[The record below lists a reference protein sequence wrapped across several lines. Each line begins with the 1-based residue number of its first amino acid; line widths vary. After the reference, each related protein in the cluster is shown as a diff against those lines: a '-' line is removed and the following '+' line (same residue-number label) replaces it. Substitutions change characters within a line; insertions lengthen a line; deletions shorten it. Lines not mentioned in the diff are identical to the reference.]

1 MFTFNG
7 NAVYSNISS
16 PKVVDERI
24 DGMKYSIHP
33 ISYVGE
39 KSGTAL
45 IAQYLGTL
53 FNKIGYSAS
62 IDEAVVNAIYDESRA
77 LDRQN
82 GIQSGMFPTLESSMN
97 ACMRLG
103 FVKNTEL
110 TMFNDVKTLK
120 WQMHEYK
127 NAIVQLRLTD
137 TTKNAY
143 DFEISSTGYQLADGK
158 YTKGFIV
165 MQYDSEGLILQN
177 SLGRN
182 AGAAGFNRMAW
193 QVFESLFVDGST
205 FKVK

>member
-1 MFTFNG
+1 MFTFNS

-45 IAQYLGTL
+45 VAQYLGTL

-62 IDEAVVNAIYDESRA
+62 IDEAVVNAIYDESCS

-110 TMFNDVKTLK
+110 TMFNDVKTFK

-182 AGAAGFNRMAW
+182 VGAAGFNRMAW
-193 QVFESLFVDGST
+193 PVFESLFVDGST

>member
-1 MFTFNG
+1 MFTFNS
-7 NAVYSNISS
+7 NTVYSNISS

-45 IAQYLGTL
+45 VAQYLGTL

-62 IDEAVVNAIYDESRA
+62 IDEAVVNAIYDESCS

-97 ACMRLG
+97 ACMQLG

-127 NAIVQLRLTD
+127 NAIVQLSLTD

-143 DFEISSTGYQLADGK
+143 DFEISSTGY
-158 YTKGFIV
+158 
-165 MQYDSEGLILQN
+165 
-177 SLGRN
+177 
-182 AGAAGFNRMAW
+182 
-193 QVFESLFVDGST
+193 
-205 FKVK
+205 

>member
-7 NAVYSNISS
+7 NTVYSNISS

-33 ISYVGE
+33 MSYVGE

-45 IAQYLGTL
+45 VAQYLGTL

-62 IDEAVVNAIYDESRA
+62 IDEAVVNAIYDESCS

-97 ACMRLG
+97 ACMQLG

-143 DFEISSTGYQLADGK
+143 DFKISSTGYQLADGK

-193 QVFESLFVDGST
+193 PVFESLFVDGST

>member
-1 MFTFNG
+1 MFTFNS
-7 NAVYSNISS
+7 NTVYSNISS

-45 IAQYLGTL
+45 VAQYLGTL

-62 IDEAVVNAIYDESRA
+62 IDEAVVNTIYDESCS

-97 ACMRLG
+97 ACMQLG

-110 TMFNDVKTLK
+110 AMFNDVKTLK

-127 NAIVQLRLTD
+127 NAIVQLSLTD

-182 AGAAGFNRMAW
+182 VGAAGFNRMAW
-193 QVFESLFVDGST
+193 PVFESLFVDGST

>member
-1 MFTFNG
+1 MFTFNS
-7 NAVYSNISS
+7 NTVYSNISS

-45 IAQYLGTL
+45 VAQYLGTL

-62 IDEAVVNAIYDESRA
+62 IDEAVVNAIYDESCS

-97 ACMRLG
+97 ACMQLG

-127 NAIVQLRLTD
+127 NAIVQLSLTD

-182 AGAAGFNRMAW
+182 VGAAGFNRIAW
-193 QVFESLFVDGST
+193 PVFESLFVDGST

>member
-1 MFTFNG
+1 MFTFNS
-7 NAVYSNISS
+7 NTVYSNISS

-45 IAQYLGTL
+45 VAQYLGTL

-62 IDEAVVNAIYDESRA
+62 IDEAVVNAIYDESCS

-97 ACMRLG
+97 ACMQLG

-127 NAIVQLRLTD
+127 NAIVQLSLTD

-143 DFEISSTGYQLADGK
+143 NFEISSTGYQLADGK

-182 AGAAGFNRMAW
+182 AGAAGFNRIAW
-193 QVFESLFVDGST
+193 PVFESLFVDGST